1 MPAACVG
8 TVAPRGSSERPGVPS
23 FRKRAMQAGALETAA
38 QTSPQSPVGRAEPP
52 WRWLLFD
59 RSHYFTFENVAFP
72 KEKILRD
79 VRWTREFGESGVRE
93 IRGVCGAFARWGAPR
108 RVLIHIHQP
117 LGPPAHLP
125 PGTQVPGLRA
135 PGMRTRHRR
144 SISLRLPWK
153 PGLCGVVRGACK
165 ETLL

>member
-1 MPAACVG
+1 
-8 TVAPRGSSERPGVPS
+8 
-23 FRKRAMQAGALETAA
+23 MQAGALETAA

-93 IRGVCGAFARWGAPR
+93 IRGVCGAFARWGAPPAGPHPYSSAAGPSR
-108 RVLIHIHQP
+108 
-117 LGPPAHLP
+117 PPAAWDSSP
-125 PGTQVPGLRA
+125 RA
-135 PGMRTRHRR
+135 PGSGDAHATPAQHLLASPLEARFVRSRERR
-144 SISLRLPWK
+144 M
-153 PGLCGVVRGACK
+153 
-165 ETLL
+165 